1 MPSLFKPDTS
11 DIALKKSAFQGYIA
25 IFRTLYYILE
35 QPAKLENKQLN
46 IRNFK
51 VKSPRMVRKMKLLL
65 DEMYAGLK
73 EYFETLGYEV
83 LTAQEAGLRSA
94 KDKDIV
100 EYAGKN
106 GLILVT
112 QDQKPAE
119 LAELTG
125 VKYVLISNALIAKI
139 ADKKIKEK
147 YMQ

>member
-1 MPSLFKPDTS
+1 
-11 DIALKKSAFQGYIA
+11 
-25 IFRTLYYILE
+25 
-35 QPAKLENKQLN
+35 
-46 IRNFK
+46 
-51 VKSPRMVRKMKLLL
+51 MKLLL

-83 LTAQEAGLRSA
+83 LTAQEAGLKAA

-100 EYAGKN
+100 EYAGKHN
-106 GLILVT
+106 LLIVT

-139 ADKKIKEK
+139 ADEKIKEK
-147 YMQ
+147 YKR